1 MYNNIGSKIQT
12 IGILLGWSML
22 ILGFLAGIVLLT
34 NGETVT
40 SRWGSTEFV
49 ENTADDIFG
58 YISIISGVLCFVS
71 SWFIVGFGQL
81 IEDTR
86 NTNEMIS
93 AYIAHS
99 YNHEAE
105 IMRNGGWNCSCGRVN
120 ASYVST
126 CACGKNKS
134 DK

>member
-22 ILGFLAGIVLLT
+22 ILGFIAGIVLLT
-34 NGETVT
+34 NGETV
-40 SRWGSTEFV
+40 
-49 ENTADDIFG
+49 IG

-134 DK
+134 AK